1 MTSIVGETKLSESCG
16 AHFINYEHGV
26 KPDIAEGVGIS
37 GLIDC
42 QGKVTIEK
50 DVFSGHDIMILTGQH
65 DYTKF
70 GEDRKRYSHIKPV
83 TIRRGAWLASRCMI
97 LPGVTVGEYAV
108 VAAGAIVTHDVPD
121 YAMVAGS
128 PARIIKYIERKTYV

>member
-1 MTSIVGETKLSESCG
+1 MTSIVGELKPDQSCG
-16 AHFINYEHGV
+16 AHFINYEYGV

-70 GEDRKRYSHIKPV
+70 GKDRKKFSHIKPV
-83 TIRRGAWLASRCMI
+83 HIKEGAWLASRCII
-97 LPGVTVGEYAV
+97 LPGVTVGKHSV
-108 VAAGAIVTHDVPD
+108 VGAGSVVTHNVPD
-121 YAMVAGS
+121 YTLVAGS
-128 PARIIKYIERKTYV
+128 PARIIKELKHD